1 MTKISQSP
9 PFFSCYFFTLTVGII
24 SKMYLKLKTTVSTM
38 IWYGQDLA
46 AGVDQGPEVAGQGV
60 DLEVGAG
67 VVVGV
72 KVQGVEVVVQAE
84 ANLGVLVKTAK
95 NILNHDQNHQRRM
108 VINSLTCDLWT
119 LIYSCC
125 EILTCS
131 EIQQFLL
138 KWNKNRSIL

>member
-1 MTKISQSP
+1 ML
-9 PFFSCYFFTLTVGII
+9 YFNT
-24 SKMYLKLKTTVSTM
+24 
-38 IWYGQDLA
+38 GQDLA

-95 NILNHDQNHQRRM
+95 NILNLDQNHQRRM
-108 VINSLTCDLWT
+108 VIRIEYQIIVETVVFNFKYIFDIIPTVR
-119 LIYSCC
+119 
-125 EILTCS
+125 E
-131 EIQQFLL
+131 
-138 KWNKNRSIL
+138 KK